1 MWQWCQTKKKDKVS
15 QNKGDSK
22 KTTSGGSGLNPHP
35 EKGH

>member
-1 MWQWCQTKKKDKVS
+1 MAMMSDKKKDKVS

-22 KTTSGGSGLNPHP
+22 KTTSGGSRLNPHP